1 MKEYFLSRVRVPICR
16 HAAAGNRSLAAAA
29 VNRKQASASSPSHQK
44 ERMVF
49 LVIVGI
55 FHQYIECHAP
65 EDLAAIVFWRA
76 RKLSSRICKVRVSH
90 VVHIN
95 ALRDQKRAGAC
106 KVMARAIWS
115 AIEAFDKKNV
125 FSSYRH

>member
-1 MKEYFLSRVRVPICR
+1 
-16 HAAAGNRSLAAAA
+16 
-29 VNRKQASASSPSHQK
+29 
-44 ERMVF
+44 MVF
-49 LVIVGI
+49 LVIGGI

-65 EDLAAIVFWRA
+65 EDLAPIFFWRA

-125 FSSYRH
+125 FPRTGTKRDSGTEMPQACANRSEACSMAHISAISPSAGNLAIQCRCRS